1 MIVPGDVTLGILAG
15 GQARRLGGRD
25 KARIERDGV
34 RQVDRVLA
42 AWPLAFH
49 ESLLSYHGDP
59 HGLPATLR
67 VVADRR
73 GGSRGPVAGL
83 EALALA
89 CTTPWLL
96 SVPVDCREL
105 PRDLATRLLV
115 DPDADGASLDDAD
128 GEQPLVSLW
137 RVAALVPACAAL
149 LDAGDAPARAL
160 RARLRL
166 RIVDIAP
173 ARLGN
178 LNTPEDLASP

>member
-1 MIVPGDVTLGILAG
+1 VIDARQVTLGILAG
-15 GQARRLGGRD
+15 GRATRLGGRD
-25 KARIERDGV
+25 KARLERGGV

-42 AWPLAFH
+42 AWPLRFH
-49 ESLLSYHGDP
+49 ESLISYASDAQ
-59 HGLPATLR
+59 GLPPLLR
-67 VVADRR
+67 VVRDRR
-73 GGSRGPVAGL
+73 EGARGPVAGL

-96 SVPVDCREL
+96 SVPVDVRAL
-105 PRDLATRLLV
+105 PVDLATRLLEG
-115 DPDADGASLDDAD
+115 PDVDGASLDDAD

-137 RVAALVPACAAL
+137 RVASLAPACSAL

-173 ARLGN
+173 VRLGN
-178 LNTPEDLASP
+178 LNTPQDLASP